1 MITIT
6 PTLSSTSGYLQD
18 IRDQISNLLRFMIYN
33 PGRTSSLWEK
43 EMISFR
49 TLSAEYQNSRSSL
62 ATMVN
67 NRLTRSLNRM
77 FPDYQFDVTVST
89 DDYDEKVGDD
99 GRYTLTIGI
108 LINGLDPDHPENQT
122 GAVISG
128 RITVDKVTNAI
139 SLTFDKSVDTAE
151 LTTT

>member
-1 MITIT
+1 MITVT

-49 TLSAEYQNSRSSL
+49 TLSAEYQNNRSSL
-62 ATMVN
+62 STMVK

-77 FPDYQFDVTVST
+77 FPDYQFDVSVTT
-89 DDYDEKVGDD
+89 DDYDEKAGDD
-99 GRYTLTIGI
+99 GRYTLTIGV
-108 LINGLDPDHPENQT
+108 LINGLDADHPENQT

-128 RITVDKVTNAI
+128 RITVDKATNAI
-139 SLTFDKSVDTAE
+139 YLTFDKSVDTAE
-151 LTTT
+151 LSTT